1 MDRYNRAFINRNIGP
16 SKRIGVDLDII
27 QVIERVII
35 MIIITLITLWL
46 FKKKQWIF
54 YSMRMI
60 IIKVY
65 KNNVKI

>member
-16 SKRIGVDLDII
+16 SKRIGLDLDII
-27 QVIERVII
+27 QIIERVII

-54 YSMRMI
+54 YSDENDHNKSI
-60 IIKVY
+60 
-65 KNNVKI
+65 